1 MSDQQPPSVIVIAGP
16 NGAGKSTLAPY
27 LLRDYLDVRDFVNAD
42 VIAQGLSGYDPDAVA
57 VEAGRV
63 MLMRLQELTIQRKT
77 FAWETTLA
85 TRSYAKRLSKLKA
98 SGFQTHLVFVGLP
111 DPEIAVQRVAARVA
125 RGGHNIPDEVIRRRY
140 QVGLTN
146 LVDLYLPIVD
156 SCDIVNG
163 VNAFDGAR
171 VSRDQ
176 NGRINLRPGDPP
188 ASEGRKSCSEIAQQ
202 LADRETLLQFARRS
216 QLDAMKRHIF
226 DGVPYVTYRDGKV
239 VRELT
244 MPAVEGD
251 CR

>member
-1 MSDQQPPSVIVIAGP
+1 MSDKQPPSVIVIAGP

-42 VIAQGLSGYDPDAVA
+42 VIAQGLSAYDPDAVA
-57 VEAGRV
+57 IEAGRIMV
-63 MLMRLQELTIQRKT
+63 ARLQELAHQRKS

-85 TRSYAKRLSKLKA
+85 SRSYAKRLSKLKA
-98 SGFQTHLVFVGLP
+98 SGFQTHLVFIGLP

-140 QVGLTN
+140 WAGLAN

-163 VNAFDGAR
+163 VNALDGAR

-176 NGRINLRPGDPP
+176 NGRIELRPGDPP
-188 ASEGRKSCSEIAQQ
+188 AVEGRKLCSEIARK
-202 LADRETLLQFARRS
+202 LADRQALLQLARRS
-216 QLDAMKRHIF
+216 QLDAIRRHIF
-226 DGVPYVTYRDGKV
+226 DGVPYVTYSDGEV

-244 MPAVEGD
+244 MRAVEED
-251 CR
+251 DR